1 MGWSLVTGAGIR
13 IGRAVAEALAAKG
26 DKVILHANRSL
37 EKAED
42 CAKAIAE
49 QGGTACVVQADL
61 SEPSG
66 PAKLVE
72 GVLGVTDVL
81 DTLVNNAA
89 IYEKVA
95 FENITQPQISEMLRI
110 NLLSPFLLIQ
120 NCLPLFDRASAPSVV
135 NIIDTNVHRPE
146 IGYAHY
152 AMSKAGLWGLTKAL
166 SSELGA
172 RLRVN
177 GVGPGAIAFP
187 ERFSEAERAS
197 VLARVPMDRVGS
209 VDDIAAA
216 VVFLAKDAPY
226 ISGEM
231 IHVDGGW
238 NANS

>member
-1 MGWSLVTGAGIR
+1 MGWSLVTGSGIR
-13 IGRAVAEALAAKG
+13 IGRAVAEALATKG
-26 DKVILHANRSL
+26 DRVILHANRSID
-37 EKAED
+37 KAEE
-42 CAKAIAE
+42 CAKAIAA
-49 QGGTACVVQADL
+49 QGGEAFVVQADL
-61 SEPSG
+61 SQPSG
-66 PAKLVE
+66 PTQLIE
-72 GVLGVTDVL
+72 GVLNVTDVL

-95 FENITQPQISEMLRI
+95 FDKITQNQLNEMLQI

-120 NCLPLFDRASAPSVV
+120 KCLPMFANAEAPSVV

-146 IGYAHY
+146 TGYAHY
-152 AMSKAGLWGLTKAL
+152 AMSKAGLWGITKAL
-166 SSELGA
+166 STEMGA

-187 ERFSEAERAS
+187 ERFSEAERSS
-197 VLARVPMDRVGS
+197 VLARVPMGRVGS

-238 NANS
+238 NANA